1 MTPPLY
7 GPLSQLRLTA
17 PPEGEPSG
25 TESPAR
31 WSLTGGFVRTQKKR
45 AEARPLSIIVVSF
58 AGDDIDHA
66 VLFKVNDS
74 VSVVNPPAPHAAEI
88 FF

>member
-1 MTPPLY
+1 MQHRRAAGDSGPYGRIPKHFVGADVLIRPLVADW
-7 GPLSQLRLTA
+7 GGS
-17 PPEGEPSG
+17 SG
-25 TESPAR
+25 R
-31 WSLTGGFVRTQKKR
+31 KKKR
-45 AEARPLSIIVVSF
+45 AEARPLSVIVVSF

>member
-1 MTPPLY
+1 MQHRRAAGDSGPYGRIPKHFVGADVLIRPLV
-7 GPLSQLRLTA
+7 A
-17 PPEGEPSG
+17 D
-25 TESPAR
+25 
-31 WSLTGGFVRTQKKR
+31 WGFVRAQKKR
-45 AEARPLSIIVVSF
+45 AEARPLSVIVVSF